1 MVKSPEFLDN
11 IDNKN
16 IVIASLLQ
24 ENRKQLLPL
33 ISLQNKSGRH
43 CLPLDYFVCYI
54 YYITHTDTLVKH
66 FAKELQLCGIFL
78 VQDSPLRR
86 KKIPYAG
93 RVIKKSLACETLAP
107 SAVDSA
113 T

>member
-66 FAKELQLCGIFL
+66 FAKELH
-78 VQDSPLRR
+78 LRR
-86 KKIPYAG
+86 VFVTVELKKRRRHDPAAHVFLRI
-93 RVIKKSLACETLAP
+93 
-107 SAVDSA
+107 DSHQA
-113 T
+113 